1 MRKFIQAGVI
11 VCVSVVLTI
20 LVVRNLK
27 RDKDMTL
34 RVAFPYDKPLSV
46 YEPTRIHYAPE
57 YILLENI
64 YSPLIE
70 LHPENGEP
78 VPGIADR
85 FEWVGNELHFHVRDN
100 LKTADG
106 NSITALDVEFS
117 LKRLLIKRGN
127 THGNFHDLMC
137 TDLELKSIED
147 SCSGIRVEGNTLIL
161 APAEKKEFLLPM
173 MAALDF
179 AVIPKSSVDPV
190 TLDIKDYKNT
200 SGPYFVKSDDGKG
213 NIVLASNKTHYH
225 YKEDIPQEIVIVPS
239 GIEGYENSLDQFKT
253 GKVDYITTIDKLPAE
268 KVIEFSKENKG
279 NLHTT
284 MNIRTYALT
293 FTDKGLKKFSEQ
305 ERIAIGKMFKR
316 VWREHHQK
324 SPGFSSTDQFF
335 LPFGDGGLNEKT
347 EEVLKELFS
356 KSEELLNKKVSV
368 STIRVG
374 DISPIQKL
382 FEKYYPNVSVY
393 EGKTAPSFMKN
404 PKDSEIPDAFISG
417 PDTGFLEDIGLI
429 SYSINAGYFGAEK
442 EEMRAWLKEYMEI
455 PEKDN
460 RISKLKELHLKVL
473 KEGILIPLVNSP
485 YAAFARDGWKLGIS
499 QIYANN
505 PLWPIVRD

>member
-1 MRKFIQAGVI
+1 MRKFLLTEAI
-11 VCVSVVLTI
+11 VTISVVLTI
-20 LVVRNLK
+20 LIVKNLK
-27 RDKDMTL
+27 REKDMTL

-78 VPGIADR
+78 VLGIADR
-85 FEWVGNELHFHVRDN
+85 FEWIGKELHFHIRDN

-106 NSITALDVEFS
+106 KRITADDVEFS

-161 APAEKKEFLLPM
+161 SPSEKREFLLPM

-179 AVIPKSSVDPV
+179 AIIPKSSVDPK
-190 TLDIKDYKNT
+190 TLDIIDFKNT
-200 SGPYFVKSDDGKG
+200 SGPYYVKSDDGKG
-213 NIVLASNKTHYH
+213 NIVLAANKTHYH
-225 YKEDIPQEIVIVPS
+225 YKENIPQEIVIVPS
-239 GIEGYENSLDQFKT
+239 GIEGHESSLKQFRD

-268 KVIEFSKENKG
+268 KVIEFSKKNKG

-284 MNIRTYALT
+284 MNIRTYVLT
-293 FTDKGLKKFSEQ
+293 FTDKGLKKFSVS
-305 ERIAIGKMFKR
+305 ERIAIGKMFKQ
-316 VWREHHQK
+316 VWREYHK
-324 SPGFSSTDQFF
+324 ESPGFDSTNQFF
-335 LPFGDGGLNEKT
+335 LPFGDGGLNEKF
-347 EEVLKELFS
+347 EDELKELFS
-356 KSEELLNKKVSV
+356 KAEILRDKKVSV

-374 DISPIQKL
+374 DISLIQQI
-382 FEKYYPNVSVY
+382 FEKDFPNVSIY

-404 PKDSEIPDAFISG
+404 AKDSEIPDAFISG

-442 EEMRAWLKEYMEI
+442 DEMRSWLKDYMEI
-455 PEKDN
+455 TEKGN
-460 RISKLKELHLKVL
+460 RISKLKELHFNVL
-473 KEGILIPLVNSP
+473 KEGILVPLVNSP
-485 YAAFARDGWKLGIS
+485 YAAFAREGWKVGIS

-505 PLWPIVRD
+505 PLWPITRE